1 MIGPLS
7 YLDAALLAICF
18 ISGLLAMYRGLT
30 REMLSILSWVV
41 AAAATL
47 YFVLNY
53 KAFAAEMAQQMG
65 TQVAIA
71 QIAVGAVIFL
81 IVLIVV
87 HLITAR
93 ISDTVLDSQVG
104 MIDRILG
111 LAFGLARGYVLVVI
125 PYMFFLNFFPDPKLH
140 PKWVR
145 DSKSLPYLDA
155 TGKQIDGA
163 IRGVL
168 PRIPALTGKPSTPA
182 APEEP
187 APPERRP

>member
-1 MIGPLS
+1 MIGPLT
-7 YLDAALLAICF
+7 YVDAALLALMA

-30 REMLSILSWVV
+30 REILSITSWILG
-41 AAAATL
+41 ALAGFFIWRTQKELAMNLAEAMNL
-47 YFVLNY
+47 KGLPPVLPP
-53 KAFAAEMAQQMG
+53 
-65 TQVAIA
+65 
-71 QIAVGAVIFL
+71 
-81 IVLIVV
+81 IVLGIVV
-87 HLITAR
+87 GIVVLFIVHMITAR
-93 ISDTVLDSQVG
+93 ISDSMLDSQVG

-168 PRIPALTGKPSTPA
+168 PRI
-182 APEEP
+182 
-187 APPERRP
+187 RP